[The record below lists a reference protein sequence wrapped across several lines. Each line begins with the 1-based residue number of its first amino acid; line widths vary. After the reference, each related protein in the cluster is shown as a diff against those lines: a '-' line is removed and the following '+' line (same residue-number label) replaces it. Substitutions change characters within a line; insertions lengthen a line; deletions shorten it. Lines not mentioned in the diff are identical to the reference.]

1 MLNRFTSE
9 MCKLAFVTSVELG
22 FACIRKIYSCGANLS
37 LVVTLN
43 DKTSKAKV
51 GRVSLDEFCSINSIP
66 LLKIDHI
73 NDPAVVHEILRLGI
87 DWLFIVGWSQLAG
100 KEILSAPKKG
110 VLGMHPTLL
119 PEGRGRAPIP
129 WAILKGLK
137 TTGVTLFKMDE
148 GVDSGPIADQITIPL
163 NKTTTA
169 SQLYTA
175 AVIAHQLLISQS
187 IPKLLDGS
195 IRFVPQDN
203 SLATY
208 WPARK
213 PSDGEI
219 NLNGSVW
226 DAERIVRGL
235 SKPYPGAYY
244 ILGNKKIIIW
254 SASVVPPNSPQINTP
269 FLSFY
274 DGYLS
279 INDMEVNT

>member
-1 MLNRFTSE
+1 MF
-9 MCKLAFVTSVELG
+9 KLAFVTSVELG

-43 DKTSKAKV
+43 DKTSTAKV
-51 GRVSLDEFCSINSIP
+51 GRVTLDQFCSLNRIP

-73 NDPAVVHEILRLGI
+73 NDPVVTKEILKLGI
-87 DWLFIVGWSQLAG
+87 DWLFIIGWSQLAG
-100 KEILSAPKKG
+100 SEILSAPKKG

-148 GVDSGPIADQITIPL
+148 GVDSGPIAGQIAIPL

-169 SQLYTA
+169 SELYA
-175 AVIAHQLLISQS
+175 AVINSHQLLITQC
-187 IPKLLDGS
+187 IPKLLDGT
-195 IRFVPQDN
+195 IRFVPQND

-226 DAERIVRGL
+226 DAERMVRAL
-235 SKPYPGAYY
+235 SKPYPGAYC
-244 ILGNKKIIIW
+244 ILGDKNTIIW
-254 SASVVPPNSPQINTP
+254 NATVVPLDMPPKDIP

-274 DGYLS
+274 DGYLI
-279 INDMEVNT
+279 INDMEMKN

>member
-1 MLNRFTSE
+1 

-43 DKTSKAKV
+43 DKTSTAKV
-51 GRVSLDEFCSINSIP
+51 GRVTLDQFCSLNRIP

-73 NDPAVVHEILRLGI
+73 NDPVVTKEILKLGI
-87 DWLFIVGWSQLAG
+87 DWLFIIGWSQLAG
-100 KEILSAPKKG
+100 SEILSAPRKG

-137 TTGVTLFKMDE
+137 ITGVTLFKMDE
-148 GVDSGPIADQITIPL
+148 GVDSGPIAGQIAIPL
-163 NKTTTA
+163 IKTTTA
-169 SQLYTA
+169 SELYA
-175 AVIAHQLLISQS
+175 AVINAHQLLIAQF
-187 IPKLLDGS
+187 IPKLLDGT
-195 IRFVPQDN
+195 IRFEPQND

-219 NLNGSVW
+219 NLNGSVI
-226 DAERIVRGL
+226 DADKMVRGL
-235 SKPYPGAYY
+235 SRPYPGAYY
-244 ILGNKKIIIW
+244 MLEDKKIIVWNAAI
-254 SASVVPPNSPQINTP
+254 VQLDMPPKGIP

-274 DGYLS
+274 DGYLI
-279 INDMEVNT
+279 INDMEIKT